1 MEGPQTGVREVVSGV
16 SKTEVTVGGRTIS
29 FETGRLAKQA
39 SGSVLVRTGD
49 TMVLVT
55 AVVAAS
61 ERNVDFFPLTVD
73 IEAGMYAAGKI
84 PGGFIKKEGRPSDQ
98 SILNARLIDRPIR
111 PLWPKGFNRETHI
124 VATVLSVDKKNPYD
138 VLALT
143 GASAALCLSEAPF
156 GGPVGAVRVAKVEG
170 EWVVNPTYE
179 EIDQSP
185 INLVVAGTKDAIGMV
200 EAGCDEVDEAD
211 IVAALEVAHEAIKGI
226 CSGISAWAAE
236 VGVPKMEFTPKV
248 ADRGLMEKIKES
260 YGDRLIEA
268 CNVLDKHG
276 RAGAL
281 AALKQEL
288 VSGWLPEDATE
299 EQIAEAAGVSKAFDA
314 VEKEHVRK
322 TIAVDKKR
330 PDARGVD
337 EIRPISC
344 EVSVAPRTH
353 GSGLFT
359 RGQTQVMT
367 LLTLGAARDE
377 QRVDGLD
384 IEESKR
390 FMHHYKFPPFSVGET
405 GFMRGPG
412 RREIGHGAL
421 AERALVPVVP
431 DEEQFPYTIRLVS
444 ETLESNGS
452 SSMASV
458 CASTLAMMDAGV
470 PIARPVAGIAMGL
483 IKEGDDYVVLTDIAG
498 VEDHLGDMDFKVAG
512 TDRGITALQMDIKIT
527 GVTFEIMRD
536 ALARARKA
544 RLFILDRIAEAL
556 SGPRP
561 ELSEFAPRIATIRID
576 PEKIGAVIG
585 KGGETIRG
593 MEAEFECTIDVA
605 EDGLIKVFAT
615 DGKLG
620 DQCIQRINLLTR
632 ETQVGDIVEGHV
644 ASTTSFGAFVTL
656 KPGTD
661 GLVHISRL
669 ADRRVATVEEVVNRG
684 DLVRVEVLDVQQQPG
699 GKEKISLRLLEN
711 LSKKDD

>member
-1 MEGPQTGVREVVSGV
+1 MASGV
-16 SKTEVTVGGRTIS
+16 SRTEVGLGDKKIS
-29 FETGRLAKQA
+29 FETGKLAKQA
-39 SGSVLVRTGD
+39 SGAVVVRSGD

-55 AVVAAS
+55 AVVANT

-73 IEAGMYAAGKI
+73 VEAGMYAAGKI

-111 PLWPKGFNRETHI
+111 PLWPKGFNKETHI
-124 VATVLSVDKKNPYD
+124 VATVLSVDKTNPYD
-138 VLALT
+138 VLALA
-143 GASAALCLSEAPF
+143 GASAALSLSEAPF
-156 GGPVGAVRVAKVEG
+156 LGPVGAVRVAKVDDS
-170 EWVVNPTYE
+170 WVVNPTYE

-185 INLVVAGTKDAIGMV
+185 VNLVVAGTSEAISMV
-200 EAGCDEVDEAD
+200 EAGCEEVDETD
-211 IVAALEVAHEAIKGI
+211 IIAGLEVAHEAIKKQVEVI
-226 CSGISAWAAE
+226 RSWAAE
-236 VGVPKMEFTPKV
+236 VGVPKMEFAERLP
-248 ADRGLMEKIKES
+248 DRLLMDKIKARFGVE
-260 YGDRLIEA
+260 IEEA
-268 CNVLDKHG
+268 SNVLDKHE
-276 RAGAL
+276 RANAV
-281 AALKQEL
+281 AALKKGALEAFAPGQD
-288 VSGWLPEDATE
+288 SEDPA
-299 EQIAEAAGVSKAFDA
+299 AETAALAKAFDA
-314 VEKEHVRK
+314 VEKETVRRV
-322 TIAVDKKR
+322 IAVDKKR
-330 PDARGVD
+330 PDGRGVD
-337 EIRPISC
+337 EIREITC
-344 EVSVAPRTH
+344 DVRVAPRTH

-359 RGQTQVMT
+359 RGQTQVLT

-421 AERALVPVVP
+421 AERALFPLIP
-431 DEEQFPYTIRLVS
+431 NEEAFPYTIRLVS

-458 CASTLAMMDAGV
+458 CASTLALMDAGV

-483 IKEGDDYVVLTDIAG
+483 IKEKEDYVVLTDIAG

-512 TDRGITALQMDIKIT
+512 THKGITALQMDIKIT
-527 GVTFEIMRD
+527 GVTFAIMRD
-536 ALARARKA
+536 ALERARKA
-544 RLFILDRIAEAL
+544 RLFILDKIAETL
-556 SGPRP
+556 SSPRS
-561 ELSEFAPRIATIRID
+561 ELSDFAPRIATIRID

-605 EDGLIKVFAT
+605 EDGLVKVFAT

-620 DQCIQRINLLTR
+620 DACIERIGLLTR
-632 ETQVGDIVEGHV
+632 ETQAGDIVEGRV

-669 ADRRVATVEEVVNRG
+669 ADHRVGTVEEVVNRG
-684 DLVRVEVLDVQQQPG
+684 DLVRVEVLDVQMQG

-711 LSKKDD
+711 LSKKEGSVD